1 MQQPSTP
8 ATVHAPRAGGATPS
22 RVLGLNAYLMYAT
35 GKAARRRLTDT
46 LTAHGLRLWHLTILA
61 MLDEAG
67 PLSKGDLAARLDM
80 NQSDLTR
87 TVTDLDTAG
96 YVECARDPSDRRRIE
111 VTLTPAGGRALARL
125 DSDVSATEAG
135 LLTPLTHEERDRFA
149 SLLRRVHAHLER
161 ERAGDGSAVT
171 EPDGTGE
178 DGGHDT
184 HPGALRRVG
193 AGSSR

>member
-1 MQQPSTP
+1 MQQPSPP
-8 ATVHAPRAGGATPS
+8 AAVIPPRAGGATPS
-22 RVLGLNAYLMYAT
+22 GVLDLNAYLMYAT

-87 TVTDLDTAG
+87 TVTDLDAAG
-96 YVECARDPSDRRRIE
+96 YVRCARDPSDRRRIE
-111 VTLTPAGGRALARL
+111 VALTPAGGRALARL
-125 DSDVSATEAG
+125 TSDVSAAEAD

-149 SLLRRVHAHLER
+149 SLLHRVHAHLER
-161 ERAGDGSAVT
+161 ERAGIGHAVT
-171 EPDGTGE
+171 ERAETEEG
-178 DGGHDT
+178 GGHDRI
-184 HPGALRRVG
+184 PGARRRTG
-193 AGSSR
+193 ARPSR